1 VDFPLPTGQT
11 QTMWQTKQHWKFPSQ
26 NMFEIKVAVSYT
38 HLTYTADLQP
48 HVYTVKLQEHETSCK
63 NNFKQITRSDA

>member
-1 VDFPLPTGQT
+1 
-11 QTMWQTKQHWKFPSQ
+11 
-26 NMFEIKVAVSYT
+26 MFEIKVAVSYT

-63 NNFKQITRSDA
+63 NNFKQITRPDA